1 MTALPAC
8 ETSCPDITVTAF
20 CHFGERHSDAKKR
33 PLRNFQQRLT
43 NASADS
49 FSAKIKASRTQF
61 RGVTDIKFFMY
72 RLAKLYS

>member
-1 MTALPAC
+1 MTASRAC
-8 ETSCPDITVTAF
+8 ETSCQDITFTAF

-43 NASADS
+43 IASSES